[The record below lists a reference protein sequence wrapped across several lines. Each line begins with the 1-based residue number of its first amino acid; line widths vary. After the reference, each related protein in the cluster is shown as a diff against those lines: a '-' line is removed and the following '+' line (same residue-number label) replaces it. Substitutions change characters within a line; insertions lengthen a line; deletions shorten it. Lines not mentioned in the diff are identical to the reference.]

1 MNKQEYIEQG
11 RQAYKDGLD
20 DIAEAKSWQQLAYN
34 QGWNDAHEEW
44 RTRNPMPATPVGAMP
59 DPLFTTF
66 PPLDGLTFAEQVAA
80 AERLSAGADQGAES
94 LIVKA
99 QALAE
104 RVPLTLEEFRRETR
118 LNVVTG
124 ALESVQDVNTPT
136 RHALRSH
143 AWALVSRAQTL
154 MTQNRPERADAV
166 IEKARRIVSH
176 LLGREL

>member
-1 MNKQEYIEQG
+1 MNKQDYIEQG

-20 DIAEAKSWQQLAYN
+20 DITEAKSWQEKAFN

-44 RTRNPMPATPVGAMP
+44 RTRNPAPATPTGAMP
-59 DPLFTTF
+59 DPQYTTF
-66 PPLDGLTFAEQVAA
+66 PECSASGRGCEYRPLGPN
-80 AERLSAGADQGAES
+80 GES
-94 LIVKA
+94 
-99 QALAE
+99 QCQYCGE
-104 RVPLTLEEFRRETR
+104 SPPLTQDEFRRETR

-154 MTQNRPERADAV
+154 IAQNRPERADAV
-166 IEKARRIVSH
+166 IDKARRTVSH